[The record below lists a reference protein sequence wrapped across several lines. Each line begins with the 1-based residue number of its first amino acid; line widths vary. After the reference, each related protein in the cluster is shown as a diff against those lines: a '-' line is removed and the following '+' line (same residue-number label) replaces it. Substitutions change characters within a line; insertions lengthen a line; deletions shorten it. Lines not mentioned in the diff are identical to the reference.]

1 MGRLPKEFFLIMVEA
16 RKIVLKKKKK
26 ILIIKKIII
35 VSRNYLKNIQGF
47 FFYWWRVLLLDC
59 IYYKILKNLLDVQ
72 LEDAGFLECEVVEA
86 MREYGQIIGKD
97 IEAKQSVPIR
107 IRGRFCLF

>member
-1 MGRLPKEFFLIMVEA
+1 MACFTSRLHI
-16 RKIVLKKKKK
+16 
-26 ILIIKKIII
+26 
-35 VSRNYLKNIQGF
+35 
-47 FFYWWRVLLLDC
+47 
-59 IYYKILKNLLDVQ
+59 LDVQ